1 MITWIK
7 DILPIVGIG
16 VIFALLYELV
26 LWISVKLNEK
36 EIKKTKKQEQE
47 ISKIKNLHFFKKEKS
62 IA

>member
-1 MITWIK
+1 MIAWIK

-26 LWISVKLNEK
+26 LWISVKLDEK

>member
-1 MITWIK
+1 MAWIK

-26 LWISVKLNEK
+26 LWISVKLDEK